1 MLIHR
6 CGLRPGQTVLVWG
19 AAGGL
24 GVFAIQICRLTGAR
38 CVGVVSEKR
47 KGGLVERLGATAWI
61 DRREFDGMLRR
72 GDETPEQERQR
83 FAESRRFAGRVKEIL
98 GEAPDI
104 VFEHV
109 GEATFPTSVYTVRR
123 FGKVVI
129 CGATSGYR
137 LDFDARYLWMH
148 QKEIVGSHIANAW
161 QSHEANQLV
170 EQGEIRPVLWKAL
183 PFEDTAKAH
192 QLMYEGRHFGKI
204 AVLVGAERT
213 GLGRGADGPGAIW
226 AQVGDWGWRS
236 P

>member
-1 MLIHR
+1 
-6 CGLRPGQTVLVWG
+6 
-19 AAGGL
+19 
-24 GVFAIQICRLTGAR
+24 
-38 CVGVVSEKR
+38 
-47 KGGLVERLGATAWI
+47 
-61 DRREFDGMLRR
+61 MLRR

-161 QSHEANQLV
+161 QSREARQRV

-192 QLMYEGRHFGKI
+192 QRMYEGRHFGKI

-226 AQVGDWGWRS
+226 AQVGT
-236 P
+236 